1 MHDFPETN
9 YSLIGRVQELGD
21 EGSWSEFLAI
31 YQPVV
36 CRMARKRGLQDADA
50 LDTMQQVFVSVSKAI
65 GLWKEDPAQPP
76 FRAWLTIIA
85 RNAITKSLTRRPR
98 DMGSGS
104 TSVFEALQQIPEAD
118 ETANELA
125 VEARREAFRWAADQ
139 VRNEFSPDTWQI
151 FWQTAIVGKSV
162 SEVCQQTGRT
172 PGAVYVARY
181 RVLSRLKEKISEI
194 TQTWLL

>member
-1 MHDFPETN
+1 MQDFPETN

-21 EGSWSEFLAI
+21 ETSWSEFLAI

-36 CRMARKRGLQDADA
+36 WRMARKRGLQDADA

-65 GLWKEDPAQPP
+65 QTWKENPDQPP
-76 FRAWLTIIA
+76 FRAWLTTIA

-98 DMGSGS
+98 DAGTGS
-104 TSVFEALQQIPEAD
+104 TAVFESLQQVPSAD
-118 ETANELA
+118 ETADELSM
-125 VEARREAFRWAADQ
+125 EARREAFRWAADQ

-151 FWQTAIVGKSV
+151 FWQTAIVGLSV
-162 SEVCQQTGRT
+162 ADVCQQTGRT

-181 RVLSRLKEKISEI
+181 RVLSRLKEKVNEI
-194 TQTWLL
+194 TRTWSL